1 MIEAAKCLL
10 EKEDAGGGG
19 RNALRN
25 NTHGSMIHPK
35 VMNVHEYCLEN
46 LFVYFGEV

>member
-1 MIEAAKCLL
+1 MFIGEGGCRRRG
-10 EKEDAGGGG
+10 EKRVEKQH
-19 RNALRN
+19 
-25 NTHGSMIHPK
+25 THGSMIHPK